1 MRKQPN
7 SHNCAICGL
16 LNEGGV
22 QATFYDTVSEDGQPE
37 VLARFV
43 TRSVHQGYPDRLH
56 GGIAAGILDET
67 IGRAINAGNEDGEP
81 TIWGVAIELSTRY
94 LKPVPLDTPLTA
106 RGRITRDRRR
116 VFSGSGE
123 IYLPDGTVA
132 VTAEAIYARVP
143 AEKVST
149 VDPSTL
155 GWQVYPDE

>member
-22 QATFYDTVSEDGQPE
+22 RATFYDVVTEEGQAE

-43 TRSVHQGYPDRLH
+43 ARSVHQGYPDRLH

-67 IGRAINAGNEDGEP
+67 IGRAINAANEDGDP
-81 TIWGVAIELSTRY
+81 TVWGVAIELSSRF

-116 VFSGSGE
+116 VFEGTGE

-132 VTAEAIYARVP
+132 VTAEALYARVP
-143 AEKVST
+143 PEKVAT
-149 VDPSTL
+149 VDPATL
-155 GWQVYPDE
+155 GWRSGG